1 MKISPAF
8 ILRTF
13 FLVLLFTTFLNE
25 VSFSQPAGMPPC
37 APSTAPGET
46 ACLATPICDL
56 NGYCGRTLSS
66 YTADA
71 WTILRNAIIT
81 CSTNGLDQMDINND
95 SYLKFVAGSTSISFD
110 VYVYDC
116 IKPVTTKAIQL
127 AVFSAAN
134 CSGGPVDVKYC
145 NKQMNQQSTPHSVNI
160 NNLTPGETY
169 YILIDGYS
177 SQNCAYSF
185 VATSGVSTGLSVNL
199 SETAICAGE
208 SITATVSGGS
218 GTYTWSGSNGLGTTS
233 GSSVTITP
241 PGIPGTYNYHVESS
255 GSTSGGTLFCP
266 TSGEYDFSITVSNGN
281 TPTFN
286 QPGTFCAGQS
296 FSLPTTSLEGI
307 NGTWSPAINNSQTTM
322 YTFTPA
328 SGSCAG
334 TATMTVAINN
344 QTTPNFN
351 NPGPLCSGQ
360 SFTLPTTSL
369 EGITGTWSPAINNSQ
384 TTTYTFTPASGSCAN
399 TSAMTVTVNNQITPN
414 FNNPGPLCTG
424 ENFTLPAT
432 SLEGI
437 NGTWS
442 PAVNNSQ
449 TTTYTFTPTSGQCIN
464 TTTMTVAIGNQVTP
478 NFNNPDPLCSGQSFS
493 LPTTSLEGINGTW
506 SPAFN
511 NSQTTTYTFTP
522 ASGSGSCAATST
534 SMQIVINP
542 VPVVTAQGQ
551 NLCTGDTTNIS
562 LNSSI
567 PGTTFSWTAVSSN
580 VSGASNGTGNVIN
593 QVLTSSGGGNVTYTI
608 TPTTGICT
616 GNPVNVV
623 VNVNS
628 TLPINILPGNS
639 SICPGQS
646 VSLTASGA
654 ATYTWSPPNGLNTNS
669 GSTVI
674 ASPATTTTYTVTG
687 TSSSGCMGT
696 GTVTI
701 TVLPEPIADFTPSV
715 TSGETPLEV
724 IFQNTSINATG
735 YSWNFGNGQSS
746 TSSNAS
752 ATYNEAGNYP
762 VILIASNG
770 ICTDT
775 FQVMI
780 VTTTPDFLIHIPN
793 VFTPNGD
800 HVNDAFYIG
809 TTNAKTVSVEIF
821 NRWGNNMVK
830 LEKPTD
836 SWDGENAPSGVY
848 YYKYRITDYSDKI
861 HEGQGFFHLERGK

>member
-1 MKISPAF
+1 M
-8 ILRTF
+8 
-13 FLVLLFTTFLNE
+13 
-25 VSFSQPAGMPPC
+25 
-37 APSTAPGET
+37 
-46 ACLATPICDL
+46 
-56 NGYCGRTLSS
+56 
-66 YTADA
+66 
-71 WTILRNAIIT
+71 
-81 CSTNGLDQMDINND
+81 
-95 SYLKFVAGSTSISFD
+95 
-110 VYVYDC
+110 
-116 IKPVTTKAIQL
+116 
-127 AVFSAAN
+127 
-134 CSGGPVDVKYC
+134 
-145 NKQMNQQSTPHSVNI
+145 
-160 NNLTPGETY
+160 
-169 YILIDGYS
+169 
-177 SQNCAYSF
+177 
-185 VATSGVSTGLSVNL
+185 
-199 SETAICAGE
+199 
-208 SITATVSGGS
+208 
-218 GTYTWSGSNGLGTTS
+218 
-233 GSSVTITP
+233 
-241 PGIPGTYNYHVESS
+241 
-255 GSTSGGTLFCP
+255 
-266 TSGEYDFSITVSNGN
+266 
-281 TPTFN
+281 
-286 QPGTFCAGQS
+286 
-296 FSLPTTSLEGI
+296 
-307 NGTWSPAINNSQTTM
+307 
-322 YTFTPA
+322 
-328 SGSCAG
+328 
-334 TATMTVAINN
+334 
-344 QTTPNFN
+344 
-351 NPGPLCSGQ
+351 
-360 SFTLPTTSL
+360 
-369 EGITGTWSPAINNSQ
+369 
-384 TTTYTFTPASGSCAN
+384 
-399 TSAMTVTVNNQITPN
+399 
-414 FNNPGPLCTG
+414 
-424 ENFTLPAT
+424 
-432 SLEGI
+432 
-437 NGTWS
+437 
-442 PAVNNSQ
+442 
-449 TTTYTFTPTSGQCIN
+449 
-464 TTTMTVAIGNQVTP
+464 
-478 NFNNPDPLCSGQSFS
+478 
-493 LPTTSLEGINGTW
+493 
-506 SPAFN
+506 
-511 NSQTTTYTFTP
+511 
-522 ASGSGSCAATST
+522 
-534 SMQIVINP
+534 
-542 VPVVTAQGQ
+542 
-551 NLCTGDTTNIS
+551 
-562 LNSSI
+562 
-567 PGTTFSWTAVSSN
+567 
-580 VSGASNGTGNVIN
+580 IN

-687 TSSSGCMGT
+687 TSSSGCFGT

-724 IFQNTSINATG
+724 VFQNTSINATG